1 MVTGQPGSQELKM
14 LSLSVD
20 ERVEIA
26 RRLTNH
32 GFEVRNESA
41 STEERFIER
50 ITNDPWDLIF
60 LDARA
65 KLGEIESLLAT
76 IKSHQP
82 DASIFGIVEPSQQNQ
97 EELLGGGFRDLFES
111 DDLQRLP
118 SAVGREIQSILDHRI
133 AEEAKVLQEQV
144 RFAVDEREV
153 LAEIGRLVSSSLDIG
168 SVYPEIIEQV
178 AKVIPLDTAAIATV
192 DLEDASV
199 TIDHVA
205 GDDVQGFEQSTVF
218 DLSQFTP
225 ANLLARFVLV
235 LDTDVLYEMQ
245 EEFDGI
251 DSLLEQGVRSIM
263 AAPLIHR
270 DEVVG
275 FLATVSKLEHA
286 YQPEHVE
293 VAERVSAQIAGALAN
308 SRLHARIT
316 RIASVREILVQLGR
330 DVSSAR
336 DTAQLYSSVF
346 ENLRSILPV
355 DRGVVALIN
364 DSAEALIVDHVD
376 GLDVEGLG
384 KGDSVALR
392 DLSPEILSD
401 PLISVAR
408 AKDDSPPDDP
418 VNRELPQAG
427 LNSNI
432 RVPLRVRDTVMG
444 IISLTAK
451 GDSSYTRADLALLER
466 VSAQISPVIESLNLL
481 SRVQS
486 LAAAVETT
494 LDLVA
499 ITNLNGVTSYLN
511 PAGRRILNLEDGA
524 SGIGVDLKSFMTQ
537 KEVDAIRDF
546 GLPQAESSGGWQTEI
561 QIRPNGSDEAIP
573 VEILLVPVRNQ
584 TGEMNAVNVFMR
596 DLRERETLQTER
608 REFVSAVS
616 HELRTPLTS
625 MRMYTDLLDTGDAGE
640 LNEQQKLVVD
650 NLKSTVGR
658 LTRMV
663 DDLNVVSLLEL
674 GRFGLNIDEFD
685 LGDLVDSAK
694 SSSQPVCEERSIT
707 IVNEVSGSALK
718 VSADRGRTHQ
728 ILVNLLN
735 NAGKYGNENSEV
747 IVAAA
752 ADAEFVTI
760 SVTDSGPGIATEE
773 LERIFENFYRSTDAR
788 RSRVSGSGLGLSIA
802 KGLVEAQGGKL
813 WVESVVG
820 TGSTFS
826 FTLPLA

>member
-1 MVTGQPGSQELKM
+1 MVTGQPESQELKM

-60 LDARA
+60 LNARA

-118 SAVGREIQSILDHRI
+118 SSVGREIQSILDHRI

-168 SVYPEIIEQV
+168 TVYPEIIEQV

-364 DSAEALIVDHVD
+364 DSAEALVVDHVD
-376 GLDVEGLG
+376 GLDVKGLG

-401 PLISVAR
+401 PLISGAR

-444 IISLTAK
+444 IIYLTAK

-466 VSAQISPVIESLNLL
+466 VSAQISPVIESLNLFN
-481 SRVQS
+481 RVQS

-499 ITNLNGVTSYLN
+499 ITNLNGVTSYMN
-511 PAGRRILNLEDGA
+511 PAGCRILNLENDA
-524 SGIGVDLKSFMTQ
+524 SGIGVDLKSFMTE
-537 KEVDAIRDF
+537 KDVDAIGDF

-561 QIRPNGSDEAIP
+561 QIRPSGSDESIP
-573 VEILLVPVRNQ
+573 VGILIFPVRNQ
-584 TGEMNAVNVFMR
+584 AGEMNAVNVFMR
-596 DLRERETLQTER
+596 CEALQTDR

-640 LNEQQKLVVD
+640 LNEKQKLVVD

-663 DDLNVVSLLEL
+663 DDLNVVSLIEL
-674 GRFGLNIDEFD
+674 GRFGLNIDDFD

-694 SSSQPVCEERSIT
+694 SSSQPVCDERSVT
-707 IVNEVSGSALK
+707 VVNELSGSDLK
-718 VSADRGRTHQ
+718 VLADRGRTQQ

-735 NAGKYGNENSEV
+735 NAGKYGNENSAV
-747 IVAAA
+747 VVAAT
-752 ADAEFVTI
+752 ADSEFVTI
-760 SVTDSGPGIATEE
+760 SVTDSGPGIAAEE
-773 LERIFENFYRSTDAR
+773 IERIFENFYRSTDAR

-802 KGLVEAQGGKL
+802 NGLVEAQSGKL